1 MSREVRI
8 EIHSILFSDE
18 GFAIQYIELPTDVR
32 VEGRVLH
39 THTLQLHAAH
49 PDYREDME
57 RLHDRAVRTVR
68 NALEDFHASE
78 PYEGIQPDDDDDD
91 DEKGMGE

>member
-1 MSREVRI
+1 MSRDATV
-8 EIHSILFSDE
+8 EIHSVTFADE
-18 GFAIQYIELPTDVR
+18 GLVIQYIEVPTDVR
-32 VEGRVLH
+32 VEGRVIH

-68 NALEDFHASE
+68 NALEDFNESE
-78 PYEGIQPDDDDDD
+78 PYQVPTPDDEDDE
-91 DEKGMGE
+91 EKGMGE